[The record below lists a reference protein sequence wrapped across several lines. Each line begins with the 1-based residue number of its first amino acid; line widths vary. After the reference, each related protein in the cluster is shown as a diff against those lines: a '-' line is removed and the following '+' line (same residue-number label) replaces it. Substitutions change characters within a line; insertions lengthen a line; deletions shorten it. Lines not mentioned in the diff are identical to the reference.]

1 MDGGWSDWSVGNCS
15 VNCGGG
21 VKEKFRVCDNPKPS
35 CGGKECSGMKV
46 ETIECNEFSCEDE
59 GMKCIDIVAIIYAVI
74 YDRMLNII
82 IMYSRKFWA
91 KFWAIFGILGKGL
104 QFTTRSHT

>member
-1 MDGGWSDWSVGNCS
+1 
-15 VNCGGG
+15 
-21 VKEKFRVCDNPKPS
+21 
-35 CGGKECSGMKV
+35 MKV

-82 IMYSRKFWA
+82 IMWEV
-91 KFWAIFGILGKGL
+91 LGYIC
-104 QFTTRSHT
+104 